1 MCNYRTRPIIS
12 KIAGLFIIVILMMN
26 NDLAASPLPEVLP
39 TEDSPRSLYVSTNVI
54 PWGAAVM
61 NAAFEYPVSSKLSVK
76 LPLMWSPWWIGRR
89 HALRTFALQPEC
101 RWWLS
106 KPGRGHSVG
115 VHLSAAWFNLRH
127 GDDRYQDH
135 SRPLLGGG
143 ISYGYMLPLGK
154 SWGMEFSIGVG
165 YASMR
170 YDRYYNLPNGAMIDR
185 GTSGYFGIDLAGVS
199 FYYNI
204 DLNKLKNIRW

>member
-1 MCNYRTRPIIS
+1 
-12 KIAGLFIIVILMMN
+12 
-26 NDLAASPLPEVLP
+26 
-39 TEDSPRSLYVSTNVI
+39 
-54 PWGAAVM
+54 
-61 NAAFEYPVSSKLSVK
+61 
-76 LPLMWSPWWIGRR
+76 
-89 HALRTFALQPEC
+89 
-101 RWWLS
+101 
-106 KPGRGHSVG
+106 
-115 VHLSAAWFNLRH
+115 
-127 GDDRYQDH
+127 
-135 SRPLLGGG
+135 
-143 ISYGYMLPLGK
+143 MLPLGK